1 MKSKPSSGTRRSVA
15 AALQVVG
22 DRWTIL
28 LVHDMALGLCRF
40 DDLRATGIPSSTLAL
55 RLKAFEAQGL
65 VERVRY
71 ENRPPRDE
79 YRLTDMGR
87 DLWTVIA
94 ALGDWGDRW
103 DLPKDRASG
112 VALTHHRTGD
122 EERPPLGLLQNGP
135 ARPVDYVGDRPR
147 SGAEGAVRA
156 FSQAADSGTR
166 DNSEPFDCYFD
177 F

>member
-1 MKSKPSSGTRRSVA
+1 MKSMPSSGTRKSIA

-22 DRWTIL
+22 DRWTFL

-40 DDLRATGIPSSTLAL
+40 DELRAIGIPSSTLSL

-94 ALGDWGDRW
+94 ALREWGDRW
-103 DLPKDRASG
+103 ELSKDGAPG
-112 VALTHHRTGD
+112 VALRDRGTGD
-122 EERPPLGLLQNGP
+122 EHRPALGLLQTGP
-135 ARPVDYVGDRPR
+135 APPMDRMGDPR
-147 SGAEGAVRA
+147 SGAKGAVRD
-156 FSQAADSGTR
+156 FSQAADLRTR
-166 DNSEPFDCYFD
+166 DSSDRLDFYFD

>member
-1 MKSKPSSGTRRSVA
+1 MRSMPSSGTRRSLA

-22 DRWTIL
+22 DRWTFL

-40 DDLRATGIPSSTLAL
+40 DELRATGIPSSTLSL

-79 YRLTDMGR
+79 YRLTETGR

-94 ALGDWGDRW
+94 ALRDWGDRW
-103 DLPKDRASG
+103 DLAKDGAPGAEPTDRW
-112 VALTHHRTGD
+112 TGD
-122 EERPPLGLLQNGP
+122 EHRPALLQTSP
-135 ARPVDYVGDRPR
+135 TPPMDRAGDPPR
-147 SGAEGAVRA
+147 SAAEGAARA
-156 FSQAADSGTR
+156 FSQAADQGTR
-166 DNSEPFDCYFD
+166 DSSDRLGFYFD

>member
-1 MKSKPSSGTRRSVA
+1 MNPMPSPRTRRSLA
-15 AALQVVG
+15 AALQMVG
-22 DRWTIL
+22 DRWTFL

-40 DDLRATGIPSSTLAL
+40 DALRATGIPSSTLSL

-71 ENRPPRDE
+71 ETRPPRDE

-94 ALGDWGDRW
+94 ALRDWGDRW
-103 DLPKDRASG
+103 DLSKDRPSG
-112 VALTHHRTGD
+112 VEPTDRGTGD
-122 EERPPLGLLQNGP
+122 EQRPAPGLFLTGQAP
-135 ARPVDYVGDRPR
+135 PMDRVADR
-147 SGAEGAVRA
+147 RQSGADGAVRA
-156 FSQAADSGTR
+156 FNQTADR
-166 DNSEPFDCYFD
+166 DNSERLDFYFD

>member
-40 DDLRATGIPSSTLAL
+40 DDLRATGIPSSTLSL

-94 ALGDWGDRW
+94 ALREWGDRW
-103 DLPKDRASG
+103 ELSKDVAST
-112 VALTHHRTGD
+112 VKITDRRTGD
-122 EERPPLGLLQNGP
+122 EH
-135 ARPVDYVGDRPR
+135 RPVLVAAQTSQAPPTDRVSDRPR
-147 SGAEGAVRA
+147 SGADGAVRA
-156 FSQAADSGTR
+156 SIQATDPGTR
-166 DNSEPFDCYFD
+166 DNGGRLEFYFD

>member
-1 MKSKPSSGTRRSVA
+1 MKSMPSTRARSSLA

-22 DRWTIL
+22 DRWTLL
-28 LVHDMALGLCRF
+28 LVHDMAVGLCRF
-40 DDLRATGIPSSTLAL
+40 DELRATGIPPSTLSL

-79 YRLTDMGR
+79 YRLIDRGR

-94 ALGDWGDRW
+94 ALRDWGDRW
-103 DLPKDRASG
+103 ELSKDRGSG
-112 VALTHHRTGD
+112 APLSDDGTGD
-122 EERPPLGLLQNGP
+122 EHRQAGGL
-135 ARPVDYVGDRPR
+135 
-147 SGAEGAVRA
+147 
-156 FSQAADSGTR
+156 GTR
-166 DNSEPFDCYFD
+166 DSSDRLDFYFD

>member
-1 MKSKPSSGTRRSVA
+1 MKSMPSSGARRSLA

-22 DRWTIL
+22 DRWTFL

-40 DDLRATGIPSSTLAL
+40 DDLRATGIPSSTLSQ

-94 ALGDWGDRW
+94 ALRDWADRW
-103 DLPKDRASG
+103 ELSKDDAPTVELAVRG
-112 VALTHHRTGD
+112 TGD
-122 EERPPLGLLQNGP
+122 EHRPALEPSQTGQAP
-135 ARPVDYVGDRPR
+135 PTDRVDDRPR
-147 SGAEGAVRA
+147 SGADAAVRT
-156 FSQAADSGTR
+156 FIQAADLRTR
-166 DNSEPFDCYFD
+166 DNSDPLDFYFD

>member
-1 MKSKPSSGTRRSVA
+1 MTSMPTSGTRRSLA

-22 DRWTIL
+22 DRWTFL

-40 DDLRATGIPSSTLAL
+40 DALRATGIPPSTLSL

-71 ENRPPRDE
+71 EHRPPRDE
-79 YRLTDMGR
+79 YRLTAMGR

-94 ALGDWGDRW
+94 ALRDWGDRW
-103 DLPKDRASG
+103 DLSKDRAG
-112 VALTHHRTGD
+112 VALTDRGTGD
-122 EERPPLGLLQNGP
+122 EDRPAPGLLQTSP
-135 ARPVDYVGDRPR
+135 APPMDRVGDRPR
-147 SGAEGAVRA
+147 SAAEGAARA
-156 FSQAADSGTR
+156 FSQAADLGTR
-166 DNSEPFDCYFD
+166 DGSDGLDFYFD